1 MNFFSLMKQATQKI
15 NVMNTSMR
23 PKLFRILVLLVITM
37 IMGVLVIFMVT
48 GTFTAGLREAQRS
61 VDKELSMISENIT
74 KQFGEFSV
82 HATQFSKELSA
93 SIEKKLMKQ
102 GISPAQLKDHPE
114 LLEKIIGDEYERALF
129 ALEKSKSSGVF
140 IILDATVNP
149 SLKDAENSKA
159 GLYIKNMEPNVIS
172 STSPYMMLLRG
183 PSSIGREN
191 AVTLHPQWKM
201 EFDVSEASYF
211 HHPIEIAEKQ
221 NLPLSRLYYWTPSIK
236 FPDTA
241 ENMMLCSVP
250 LIDSRG
256 QVFGVCGFDVS
267 AMLFKLSY
275 MPDNSTYQRIFC
287 VFAPYAQNTLDTSK
301 ALFSGG
307 YLVRN
312 MTENNQTLTIKKK
325 STFNSYRQEDGALF
339 SGYHQTIQLYQKDSP
354 FAQEQWAVALVIPD
368 ADLSASLSRGNL
380 QMALLFA
387 VLLIIGVVI
396 SYFLSKEYLMP
407 FAKIIDIIKSNDFS
421 DVSKTNIVEID
432 DLMEFLS
439 KHQEKNRTEQQIKKE
454 KEKLPSVVYEEFTKN
469 IKTLSPAERAVF
481 NLYVEGYTAKEITQ
495 ILCLSINT
503 IKTHNKRIYAKLNVA
518 SREELLIYVHMLKE
532 AENQAPQY

>member
-1 MNFFSLMKQATQKI
+1 
-15 NVMNTSMR
+15 
-23 PKLFRILVLLVITM
+23 
-37 IMGVLVIFMVT
+37 
-48 GTFTAGLREAQRS
+48 
-61 VDKELSMISENIT
+61 
-74 KQFGEFSV
+74 
-82 HATQFSKELSA
+82 
-93 SIEKKLMKQ
+93 
-102 GISPAQLKDHPE
+102 
-114 LLEKIIGDEYERALF
+114 
-129 ALEKSKSSGVF
+129 
-140 IILDATVNP
+140 
-149 SLKDAENSKA
+149 
-159 GLYIKNMEPNVIS
+159 
-172 STSPYMMLLRG
+172 
-183 PSSIGREN
+183 
-191 AVTLHPQWKM
+191 
-201 EFDVSEASYF
+201 
-211 HHPIEIAEKQ
+211 
-221 NLPLSRLYYWTPSIK
+221 
-236 FPDTA
+236 
-241 ENMMLCSVP
+241 
-250 LIDSRG
+250 
-256 QVFGVCGFDVS
+256 
-267 AMLFKLSY
+267 
-275 MPDNSTYQRIFC
+275 
-287 VFAPYAQNTLDTSK
+287 
-301 ALFSGG
+301 
-307 YLVRN
+307 
-312 MTENNQTLTIKKK
+312 MTENNQTLTIRNK

-354 FAQEQWAVALVIPD
+354 FAQEQWAAALVIPD